1 MINSSYFKL
10 GEAEPGPYRR
20 KKSES
25 SPDVGRARANG
36 GEEIRGNE
44 DNNETDDD
52 VDTGLEEKNERLA
65 IG

>member
-1 MINSSYFKL
+1 MIISSYFKL

-20 KKSES
+20 EQSES
-25 SPDVGRARANG
+25 SPDVGSGRANG

-44 DNNETDDD
+44 DNNETDED
-52 VDTGLEEKNERLA
+52 VDTGLEGKKEKLA